1 MSSTG
6 EQWHH
11 RYVGALQPKTREQ
24 TERGERKLK
33 NIIFSSSPIGSGSRE
48 AAEKNWD
55 AVVFVTKF
63 IKTGIA
69 DKNDYPL
76 YFEKVIYEAD
86 IDENVELNHNF
97 LNVTAK
103 THGEDPNKKGKY
115 LSLMKLYTASTA
127 YASPLSTRPYYQLG
141 LL

>member
-1 MSSTG
+1 MDAFPLTPDGVWVTS
-6 EQWHH
+6 EQ
-11 RYVGALQPKTREQ
+11 
-24 TERGERKLK
+24 
-33 NIIFSSSPIGSGSRE
+33 F
-48 AAEKNWD
+48 
-55 AVVFVTKF
+55 TKF

-103 THGEDPNKKGKY
+103 THGE
-115 LSLMKLYTASTA
+115 ACSTF
-127 YASPLSTRPYYQLG
+127 SNQGILFPSV
-141 LL
+141 

>member
-1 MSSTG
+1 MEPEPP
-6 EQWHH
+6 EQRPGQASHSD
-11 RYVGALQPKTREQ
+11 GQQP
-24 TERGERKLK
+24 
-33 NIIFSSSPIGSGSRE
+33 
-48 AAEKNWD
+48 D
-55 AVVFVTKF
+55 CVTKF

-103 THGEDPNKKGKY
+103 THGEDPRNHTNYSPPFGNDGHKHANKFACPC
-115 LSLMKLYTASTA
+115 TAPRHPETGTI
-127 YASPLSTRPYYQLG
+127 LTRPLG
-141 LL
+141 AL